1 VSAQIITRDE
11 RVISAWFEG
20 ERVTIYV
27 DGVRAGIGRWTGT
40 RLGDCAARRVATT
53 EETEELYAALDR
65 ALLAD
70 WTGIES

>member
-1 VSAQIITRDE
+1 MSAQIITRDE

-27 DGVRAGIGRWTGT
+27 DGVRAGVGRWTGT
-40 RLGDCAARRVATT
+40 RLEDCAAQLGTT
-53 EETEELYAALDR
+53 PEETEELYAALDR

-70 WTGIES
+70 WTGSES